1 MTQTPPGP
9 RSAGVTPARRIRV
22 CVVLALL
29 LVAGLLA
36 DRMPRGDGP
45 RATGVEAVATMPVA
59 PPPTAL
65 SSTWFCA
72 GATGTADG
80 PADGTVVVANAST
93 RELTGT
99 VTVVP
104 NEGEAR
110 TVPLTVGPRARAV
123 VRQREIVS
131 APYLAALV
139 EMDGGDVV
147 VEHEVVGPLG
157 LSVAPCASSA
167 SDRWYLAEGS
177 TAREDTMLLALYNP
191 FPEDAIVDLS
201 FSTDQGRAV
210 PSDFTGIVVRG
221 GRLTVVN
228 VGDHV
233 RRRTNVA
240 TMVAARTGRL
250 VVDRIQLRGG
260 APRGLS
266 LALAAPSP
274 GRTWYFPEGL
284 VADGVAERYHL
295 FNPTDT
301 EALVSIELSLEEG
314 AAEPFDLTIA
324 PRDRLTVVVSEEERV
339 PRGVGHAATVR
350 SLNRVPVVA
359 ERSVAA
365 GTPAGRTGTS
375 DTIGARRT
383 SRAWI
388 LAAGGATDTLDE
400 WVIVLNP
407 GTTAATV
414 SIQGLAAGQLL
425 AVEGLQDVAVPGG
438 RRVAVR
444 LTDHVKRENLP
455 LLVRS
460 TAPVVVERGLYRI
473 GAPGL
478 SLSAGVPLR

>member
-1 MTQTPPGP
+1 ML
-9 RSAGVTPARRIRV
+9 A
-22 CVVLALL
+22 ALL
-29 LVAGLLA
+29 AAGLLV
-36 DRMPRGDGP
+36 DRIPRGADAGTAGAQ
-45 RATGVEAVATMPVA
+45 RLATMPVA
-59 PPPTAL
+59 APPSSL

-72 GATGTADG
+72 GATGTPDG
-80 PADGTVVVANAST
+80 PADGTVVVANASH

-104 NEGEAR
+104 SQGDPR

-131 APYLAALV
+131 APYVAALV

-147 VEHEVVGPLG
+147 VEHEVAGPLG
-157 LSVAPCASSA
+157 LSTAPCASSA

-210 PSDFTGIVVRG
+210 PSDFTGIVVKG
-221 GRLTVVN
+221 GRMAVVN

-233 RRRTNVA
+233 RRRNHIA
-240 TMVAARTGRL
+240 TVVAARTGRL

-260 APRGLS
+260 SARGLS
-266 LALAAPSP
+266 LALAAPAP
-274 GRTWYFPEGL
+274 VRQWYFPEGL

-295 FNPTDT
+295 FNPTGT
-301 EALVSIELSLEEG
+301 EALVSIELALEEG

-324 PRDRLTVVVSEEERV
+324 PRERLTVVANDEERV
-339 PRGVGHAATVR
+339 PRGVGHAAIVR
-350 SLNRVPVVA
+350 SLNGVPVVA

-365 GTPAGRTGTS
+365 AAPAPRVGTADTLGSPRTGRS
-375 DTIGARRT
+375 
-383 SRAWI
+383 WL

-407 GTTAATV
+407 GTVAATV

-425 AVEGLQDVAVPGG
+425 PVEGLQEVAVPAG

-444 LTDHVKRENLP
+444 LTDHVKREDLA
-455 LLVRS
+455 LLVRA
-460 TAPVVVERGLYRI
+460 TAPVVVERGLYRV
-473 GAPGL
+473 GSPGL
-478 SLSAGVPLR
+478 ALSSGVPLR

>member
-1 MTQTPPGP
+1 MSSPPAP
-9 RSAGVTPARRIRV
+9 RPTDPAPARRKTV
-22 CVVLALL
+22 CAVLVVLLAAGF
-29 LVAGLLA
+29 LV
-36 DRMPRGDGP
+36 DRLPRRAEP
-45 RATGVEAVATMPVA
+45 RAAGVQGLATMPVA
-59 PPPTAL
+59 APPTSL

-80 PADGTVVVANAST
+80 PADGTVVVANASH

-104 NEGEAR
+104 SQGDPR

-123 VRQREIVS
+123 VRQREILS

-147 VEHEVVGPLG
+147 VEHEVAGPLG
-157 LSVAPCASSA
+157 LSTAPCASSA

-210 PSDFTGIVVRG
+210 PSDFTGIVVKG
-221 GRLTVVN
+221 GRLAVVN

-233 RRRTNVA
+233 RRRNNVA
-240 TMVAARTGRL
+240 TVVAARTGRL

-260 APRGLS
+260 ATRGLS
-266 LALAAPSP
+266 LALAAPAP
-274 GRTWYFPEGL
+274 GRQWYFPEGL
-284 VADGVAERYHL
+284 VADGVGERYHL
-295 FNPTDT
+295 FNPTAT
-301 EALVSIELSLEEG
+301 EALVSIELALEEG
-314 AAEPFDLTIA
+314 AAEPFDLTIP
-324 PRDRLTVVVSEEERV
+324 PRERLTVVANDEERV
-339 PRGVGHAATVR
+339 PRGVGHAAIVR
-350 SLNRVPVVA
+350 SLNGVPVVA

-365 GTPAGRTGTS
+365 AAPAGRSGTADTLGSPRTGRS
-375 DTIGARRT
+375 
-383 SRAWI
+383 WL
-388 LAAGGATDTLDE
+388 LAAGGATDALDE

-407 GTTAATV
+407 GTVAATV

-425 AVEGLQDVAVPGG
+425 PVEGLQELAVAPG

-444 LTDHVKRENLP
+444 LTNHVKREDLA

-460 TAPVVVERGLYRI
+460 TAPVVVERGLYRV

-478 SLSAGVPLR
+478 ALSSGIPLR

>member
-1 MTQTPPGP
+1 MSPLNGDP
-9 RSAGVTPARRIRV
+9 RSGRLTPARRIRA
-22 CVVLALL
+22 CVVLGIL
-29 LVAGLLA
+29 LVGGLVA
-36 DRMPRGDGP
+36 DRLPRS
-45 RATGVEAVATMPVA
+45 VAPGAAGAGAGGMPVA
-59 PPPTAL
+59 APAASL

-80 PADGTVVVANAST
+80 PADGTVVVANASD

-104 NEGEAR
+104 DQGDPR
-110 TVPLTVGPRARAV
+110 TVPLTVGPRARAI

-131 APYLAALV
+131 AHYVAALV

-147 VEHEVVGPLG
+147 VEHEVAGPLG
-157 LSVAPCASSA
+157 LSTAPCASSA

-177 TAREDTMLLALYNP
+177 TAREDNMLLALYNP

-221 GRLTVVN
+221 GRLVVVD
-228 VGDHV
+228 VGAHV
-233 RRRTNVA
+233 RRRNNIA
-240 TMVAARTGRL
+240 TVVSARTGRL

-260 APRGLS
+260 ATRGLS

-284 VADGVAERYHL
+284 VADGVTERYHL

-301 EALVSIELSLEEG
+301 EAVVSIELALEEG
-314 AAEPFDLTIA
+314 AAEPFDLTIP
-324 PRDRLTVVVSEEERV
+324 PRDRLTVVASEEERI

-350 SLNRVPVVA
+350 SLNGVPVVA

-365 GTPAGRTGTS
+365 VAPAGRTGTA
-375 DTIGARRT
+375 DTLGARRT
-383 SRAWI
+383 SRSWV

-407 GTTAATV
+407 GTASATV
-414 SIQGLAAGQLL
+414 SVQGLAGGQML
-425 AVEGLQDVAVPGG
+425 AVEGLQNVAVPGG

-444 LTDHVKRENLP
+444 LTDHVKREDLA
-455 LLVRS
+455 LVVRS
-460 TAPVVVERGLYRI
+460 TIPVVVERGLYRI

-478 SLSAGVPLR
+478 ALSSGVPLR